1 MVAVHSNFARE
12 DAMAV
17 SQSTICK
24 SCWQNM
30 GVPIALRGPF
40 SIPFRMVGIKV
51 SRMSPNLCTV
61 CETFFSRVYGKKRG
75 IFPAT
80 VLFADLRGYT
90 SMAEDAASEDVSE
103 MLDSFYDEC
112 ATAIWERDGVVNK
125 FIGDAVLAIFN
136 FPYTRKDHVEQATLA
151 AMDIQRRW
159 PQRGRLATEAGGAT
173 LGVGI
178 GIHTGEASIGEIGKA
193 CKEFTITGPVV
204 NMASRIQ
211 GAAAAGEILVSD
223 EVYRQVAG
231 VAPSSETRE
240 YLLKGI
246 ERPVELHTL
255 PV

>member
-1 MVAVHSNFARE
+1 
-12 DAMAV
+12 MAV
-17 SQSTICK
+17 AQSKICK

-30 GVPIALRGPF
+30 RVPIALGGPL
-40 SIPFRMVGIKV
+40 SIPFRLLGIRK

-61 CETFFSRVYGKKRG
+61 CETFFSRVYGKKRR

-90 SMAEDAASEDVSE
+90 SMSEDAAADDVSAL
-103 MLDSFYDEC
+103 LDDFYDEC

-136 FPYTRKDHVEQATLA
+136 FPYTREDHVEQATLA

-159 PQRGRLATEAGGAT
+159 PRRAEAGGAN

-178 GIHTGEASIGEIGKA
+178 GIHTGEASIGEIGRA

-223 EVYRQVAG
+223 DVYRRVNGA
-231 VAPSSETRE
+231 APGSETRE
-240 YLLKGI
+240 YRLKGI